1 MTKEQAIEILKCFKD
16 NKIQRDK
23 LEIDNRC
30 GGWKIGRIYKSLEL
44 NTAIETVLSI
54 LEEQEKKIADL
65 QKSVE
70 QIYDDYQ
77 DIGKM
82 AFNYSDKI
90 EKQNKIIDLMA
101 ETINFIGIDIKTIQ
115 RQIKEQ
121 YCDYIKSDVDC
132 CWKTDKNCTDCIK
145 EYFENKAKENP
156 H

>member
-44 NTAIETVLSI
+44 NTATETVLSI

-101 ETINFIGIDIKTIQ
+101 EKIYEEGIVWDN
-115 RQIKEQ
+115 KEEVKQ
-121 YCDYIKSDVDC
+121 
-132 CWKTDKNCTDCIK
+132 
-145 EYFENKAKENP
+145 YFENKAKELLNK
-156 H
+156 

>member
-101 ETINFIGIDIKTIQ
+101 EKIYEEGIVWDN
-115 RQIKEQ
+115 KEEVKQ
-121 YCDYIKSDVDC
+121 
-132 CWKTDKNCTDCIK
+132 
-145 EYFENKAKENP
+145 YFENKAKESE
-156 H
+156 

>member
-54 LEEQEKKIADL
+54 LEEQEKENR
-65 QKSVE
+65 KSVE

-101 ETINFIGIDIKTIQ
+101 EKIYEEGIVWDN
-115 RQIKEQ
+115 KEEVKQ
-121 YCDYIKSDVDC
+121 
-132 CWKTDKNCTDCIK
+132 
-145 EYFENKAKENP
+145 YFENKAKERR
-156 H
+156 

>member
-44 NTAIETVLSI
+44 NTAIETVLSM
-54 LEEQEKKIADL
+54 LKEKD
-65 QKSVE
+65 E
-70 QIYDDYQ
+70 QIEEYRK
-77 DIGKM
+77 IGLRTYKQQVQTKKSLKGII
-82 AFNYSDKI
+82 NN
-90 EKQNKIIDLMA
+90 QNKIIDLMA
-101 ETINFIGIDIKTIQ
+101 ETISFIDIRTMQ

-145 EYFENKAKENP
+145 EYFKNKAKELLNK
-156 H
+156 

>member
-77 DIGKM
+77 DIGKWHL
-82 AFNYSDKI
+82 
-90 EKQNKIIDLMA
+90 II
-101 ETINFIGIDIKTIQ
+101 
-115 RQIKEQ
+115 QIK
-121 YCDYIKSDVDC
+121 
-132 CWKTDKNCTDCIK
+132 
-145 EYFENKAKENP
+145 
-156 H
+156 

>member
-30 GGWKIGRIYKSLEL
+30 GGWKIGKLYKSLEL
-44 NTAIETVLSI
+44 DIAIETVLSM
-54 LEEQEKKIADL
+54 LKEKD
-65 QKSVE
+65 E
-70 QIYDDYQ
+70 QIEEYRK
-77 DIGKM
+77 IGLRTHKQQVQTKKSLKGII
-82 AFNYSDKI
+82 NN
-90 EKQNKIIDLMA
+90 QNKIIDLMA

>member
-77 DIGKM
+77 DIRKM

-101 ETINFIGIDIKTIQ
+101 EKIYEEGIVWDN
-115 RQIKEQ
+115 KEEVKQ
-121 YCDYIKSDVDC
+121 
-132 CWKTDKNCTDCIK
+132 
-145 EYFENKAKENP
+145 YFENKAKESE
-156 H
+156 